1 MSKLDLG
8 TITDTKSHKQS
19 DGTTL
24 IELLNEEQVV
34 MIAIRVVDQNIGHMS
49 IRKDGRLVNIGVVPI
64 TEFLSYIAA
73 ARAGECNLPALKI
86 SPLH

>member
-8 TITDTKSHKQS
+8 TITDTKSHQQS

-24 IELLNEEQVV
+24 IELLNKEQIV
-34 MIAIRVVDQNIGHMS
+34 MIAIHVVDQNIGHMS
-49 IRKDGRLVNIGVVPI
+49 IRKDGHLVDIGTAPLDEFISNID
-64 TEFLSYIAA
+64 A

-86 SPLH
+86 SPLN